1 MQRAEGG
8 RADLRFSGPAFRDD
22 ERRLP
27 AVELPL
33 DRLRHRELGIVKG
46 IAGPLRDEVIDGQHF
61 IRERLAGGIK
71 ERHKLIADAVR
82 DGHAEGV
89 EIPCDIADLIKAVR
103 RTGDRAGD
111 LNETCL
117 QSFFQY
123 LHDILIAH

>member
-1 MQRAEGG
+1 M
-8 RADLRFSGPAFRDD
+8 
-22 ERRLP
+22 
-27 AVELPL
+27 
-33 DRLRHRELGIVKG
+33 
-46 IAGPLRDEVIDGQHF
+46 RDEVIDGQHF